1 MASLNGITVK
11 GLKSTE
17 GPEGIVWTG
26 KLYLNDVMIGVWSN
40 DYYGGPD
47 HFELLPGY
55 DEEKLKEQIYGKYPG
70 CYLISADI
78 FMGRLVDLT
87 IEGQLFCKAVGNS
100 GGLLLSINDGYHG
113 IHIELPREYGGLS
126 DEEILKKEAELI
138 YNSRKCCFCK
148 AKGESIK
155 LKFTEKQRNF
165 VWAALS
171 CLMQFGRIRGW
182 KN

>member
-26 KLYLNDVMIGVWSN
+26 KLYLNDVIIGVWSN

-55 DEEKLKEQIYGKYPG
+55 DEEKLKEQIYGKYPD
-70 CYLISADI
+70 CDLISADI
-78 FMGRLVDLT
+78 FMGRLVDLA
-87 IEGQLFCKAVGNS
+87 IEEQLFCKVVGNS

-113 IHIELPREYGGLS
+113 IHIELPKEYGGLS
-126 DEEILKKEAELI
+126 DEAILKKEAELI
-138 YNSRKCCFCK
+138 YNSRKMLLQKSEGGIHKIKIYRKTEEFCVGSPIMLD
-148 AKGESIK
+148 A
-155 LKFTEKQRNF
+155 
-165 VWAALS
+165 
-171 CLMQFGRIRGW
+171 IRD
-182 KN
+182 N

>member
-55 DEEKLKEQIYGKYPG
+55 DEEKLKGQIYGKYPD
-70 CYLISADI
+70 CDLISADI

-87 IEGQLFCKAVGNS
+87 IEEQLFCKAVGNS
-100 GGLLLSINDGYHG
+100 GRLLLSINDGYHG
-113 IHIELPREYGGLS
+113 IHVELPREYGGLS

-138 YNSRKCCFCK
+138 YNSRKMLLLQSEGGIHKIKIYRKTEEFCVGSPIMLD
-148 AKGESIK
+148 A
-155 LKFTEKQRNF
+155 
-165 VWAALS
+165 
-171 CLMQFGRIRGW
+171 IRE
-182 KN
+182 N

>member
-17 GPEGIVWTG
+17 GPESIVWTD
-26 KLYLNDVMIGVWSN
+26 KLYLNDVIIGVWSN

-55 DEEKLKEQIYGKYPG
+55 DEEKLKEQIYGKYPD
-70 CYLISADI
+70 CDLISADI

-87 IEGQLFCKAVGNS
+87 IEEQLFCKAVGNS

-113 IHIELPREYGGLS
+113 IHIDLPREYGGLS

-138 YNSRKCCFCK
+138 YNSRKMLLLQSEGGIHKIKIYRKTEEFCVGSPIMLD
-148 AKGESIK
+148 A
-155 LKFTEKQRNF
+155 
-165 VWAALS
+165 
-171 CLMQFGRIRGW
+171 IRE
-182 KN
+182 N

>member
-17 GPEGIVWTG
+17 GPESIVWTG
-26 KLYLNDVMIGVWSN
+26 KLYLNDVIIGVWSN
-40 DYYGGPD
+40 DYYGGSD
-47 HFELLPGY
+47 YFELLPGY
-55 DEEKLKEQIYGKYPG
+55 DEEKLKEQIYGKYPD
-70 CYLISADI
+70 CDLISADI

-87 IEGQLFCKAVGNS
+87 IEEQLFCKAVGNS

-138 YNSRKCCFCK
+138 YNSRKMLLLQSEGGIHKIKIYRKTEEFCVGSPIMLD
-148 AKGESIK
+148 A
-155 LKFTEKQRNF
+155 
-165 VWAALS
+165 
-171 CLMQFGRIRGW
+171 IRE
-182 KN
+182 N

>member
-17 GPEGIVWTG
+17 GPEGIVWTV
-26 KLYLNDVMIGVWSN
+26 KLYLNYVMIVVWSN

-87 IEGQLFCKAVGNS
+87 IEEQLFCKAVGNS
-100 GGLLLSINDGYHG
+100 GGLLLSINDGDHG

-138 YNSRKCCFCK
+138 YNSRKMLLLQSEGGIHKIKIYRKTEEFCVGSTIMLD
-148 AKGESIK
+148 A
-155 LKFTEKQRNF
+155 
-165 VWAALS
+165 
-171 CLMQFGRIRGW
+171 IRE
-182 KN
+182 N

>member
-26 KLYLNDVMIGVWSN
+26 KLYLNDVIIGVWSN
-40 DYYGGPD
+40 DYYGGSD
-47 HFELLPGY
+47 YFELLPGY
-55 DEEKLKEQIYGKYPG
+55 DEEKLKEQIYGKYPD
-70 CYLISADI
+70 CDLISADI

-87 IEGQLFCKAVGNS
+87 IEEQLFCKVVGNS

-113 IHIELPREYGGLS
+113 IHIDLPREYGGLS

-138 YNSRKCCFCK
+138 YNSRKMLLLQSEGGIHKIKIYRKTEEFCVGSPIMLD
-148 AKGESIK
+148 A
-155 LKFTEKQRNF
+155 
-165 VWAALS
+165 
-171 CLMQFGRIRGW
+171 IRE
-182 KN
+182 N